1 VVTGENR
8 TGGVNPKRPLLQ
20 GGFGAIEVAA
30 RYDKLR
36 FSSAGSPQE
45 PPSRSPRAANI
56 AANADRAWTL
66 GVNWYVN
73 RWVKIRFNA
82 INETLDDPLL
92 GPAPGYSSMWT
103 MVTQF
108 GVGF

>member
-1 VVTGENR
+1 MTGENR
-8 TGGVNPKRPLLQ
+8 DGGVKVKRPLLQ

-30 RYDKLR
+30 RYEHLR
-36 FSSAGSPQE
+36 FASAGSPQE
-45 PPSRSPRAANI
+45 PPSRSPRAATI
-56 AANADRAWTL
+56 AGNADRAWTL

-82 INETLDDPLL
+82 INERLDDPEL
-92 GPAPGYSSMWT
+92 GPAPGYPSMWT